1 MSETSGL
8 LMLPAGLVLAGGA
21 SRRMGGTDKALMPL
35 GGRPLLAH
43 ALDSLRPQASP
54 VAVSANG
61 DLDRLSV
68 FGAPVLPDRDEA
80 RMRGP
85 LSGILSGLI
94 WADRE
99 AGATHLLTVAVD
111 TPFFAG
117 DLGTRLAAA
126 AGAKADRVAV
136 ARSGGRWHP
145 VFALWPVA
153 AADRLARFLRE
164 EEEVSVM
171 RFLLGG
177 DVVPVDFAL
186 RDDGGDPFFNINTPQ
201 DLASAEAMQR
211 ARRP

>member
-1 MSETSGL
+1 
-8 LMLPAGLVLAGGA
+8 
-21 SRRMGGTDKALMPL
+21 
-35 GGRPLLAH
+35 RPLIAH
-43 ALDSLRPQASP
+43 ALDRLRPQASP

-61 DLDRLSV
+61 DPGPLSA
-68 FGAPVLPDRDEA
+68 FGAQVLADPHEV

-99 AGATHLLTVAVD
+99 ARATHLLTVAVD
-111 TPFFAG
+111 TPFFAA

-126 AGAKADRVAV
+126 AGAKADRAAV

-164 EEEVSVM
+164 EEDVSVM

-201 DLASAEAMQR
+201 DLASADAMQR